1 MKSAILT
8 VFHVVLITALMNSTA
23 FAQSNSDNA
32 ALADALKQVKK
43 VQLQGVGHAKAVEAM
58 KVLNSVSASEIP
70 VLLEGLDGANPISAN
85 WIRAAIQ
92 KAVAG
97 SESLPA
103 DSIAAYFKDQ
113 SKNPQGRWLAWQ
125 IVCDCKSDFRDQT
138 IDALVTDPSMPLRAI
153 GIAKLIDDAKAMGMD
168 VEKMDSA
175 AKDKKLAILKT
186 ALENA
191 RDVKQISSIAK
202 SMSPLGEEEVD
213 LPKHLGLLPTWDLV
227 AGFDN
232 KEEAGFDV
240 AYEPEQI
247 AATLELKE
255 YKVGDEVFDWSKA
268 TTTEKSGAVDLN
280 KVIGKKK
287 GVIAYAATTFESS
300 SERDVEVRIGT
311 PNAHKIWV
319 NGELVMSNEIYHNS
333 NSIDKFTAPVKLKKG
348 DNKILVKLCQNEQT
362 QSWAQ
367 DWSFQFRF
375 CDSTGKAVQ

>member
-1 MKSAILT
+1 MYKR
-8 VFHVVLITALMNSTA
+8 
-23 FAQSNSDNA
+23 Q
-32 ALADALKQVKK
+32 
-43 VQLQGVGHAKAVEAM
+43 
-58 KVLNSVSASEIP
+58 
-70 VLLEGLDGANPISAN
+70 
-85 WIRAAIQ
+85 
-92 KAVAG
+92 
-97 SESLPA
+97 
-103 DSIAAYFKDQ
+103 
-113 SKNPQGRWLAWQ
+113 
-125 IVCDCKSDFRDQT
+125 
-138 IDALVTDPSMPLRAI
+138 
-153 GIAKLIDDAKAMGMD
+153 
-168 VEKMDSA
+168 
-175 AKDKKLAILKT
+175 
-186 ALENA
+186 
-191 RDVKQISSIAK
+191 
-202 SMSPLGEEEVD
+202 
-213 LPKHLGLLPTWDLV
+213 TWDLV

-300 SERDVEVRIGT
+300 SERDAEVRIGT

>member
-1 MKSAILT
+1 MKSAILP
-8 VFHVVLITALMNSTA
+8 VFHVVLITALIAPTVV
-23 FAQSNSDNA
+23 AQSNSDNA
-32 ALADALKQVKK
+32 ALMGAIKQVKN
-43 VQLQGVGHAKAVEAM
+43 VQRHGGGHAKAVEAM
-58 KVLNSVSASEIP
+58 NVLNSASASEIP

-125 IVCDCKSDFRDQT
+125 IVCDCKSEFRDQT
-138 IDALVTDPSMPLRAI
+138 IDGLVTDPSMPLRAI
-153 GIAKLIDDAKAMGMD
+153 GIAKQMEDAKAMGKD
-168 VEKMDSA
+168 VENMDSE
-175 AKDKKLAILKT
+175 AKDKKLAILKS

-202 SMSPLGEEEVD
+202 SMSPLGEEVD

-232 KEEAGFDV
+232 KEESGFDV
-240 AYEPEQI
+240 AYEPEKI
-247 AATLELKE
+247 AATLELKQ
-255 YKVGDEVFDWSKA
+255 YTVGDEVFDWSNA

-300 SERDVEVRIGT
+300 SERDAEVRIGT

-333 NSIDKFTAPVKLKKG
+333 NSIDKFSAPVKLKKG
-348 DNKILVKLCQNEQT
+348 DNKVLVKLCQNEQT

-375 CDSTGKAVQ
+375 CDSTGKAIR